1 MISIK
6 TPHEIAIMKQ
16 AGKIIN
22 EAHRLLA
29 SFVIPG
35 MSTFDLDLLAKNF
48 YQKKGVISAFK
59 GYNGFPKHICASVNE
74 VVVHGIPS
82 KKTILKQ
89 GDIITLDL
97 GINYQGYYVDCAYSY
112 AVGTVCQTTQNLLLF
127 TQKALLQGLLQIKPQ
142 NHFSDI
148 SHAIELFAKK
158 NNLGIV
164 EEFTGHGI
172 GTSLHEE
179 PYIPNF
185 GKPHE
190 GEILQPGMT
199 FCVEPML
206 TLGKPEIAILQDN
219 WTVVTIDKSLSSHFE
234 HTVLVTPKGYEILA

>member
-6 TPHEIAIMKQ
+6 TTHEIAIMKQ

-22 EAHRLLA
+22 EAHRMLA
-29 SFVIPG
+29 SFVFPG
-35 MSTFDLDLLAKNF
+35 ISTFYLDTLAKNF

-59 GYNGFPKHICASVNE
+59 GYNGFPRHICASVNE

-82 KKTILKQ
+82 KKTILKE

-112 AVGTVCQTTQNLLLF
+112 AVGTVFPNVQNLLSL
-127 TQKALLQGLLQIKPQ
+127 TQKTLLQGLLQIKPQ

-158 NNLGIV
+158 NNLGII
-164 EEFTGHGI
+164 EEFAGHGI
-172 GTSLHEE
+172 GKSLHEE

-185 GKPHE
+185 GQPHK
-190 GEILQPGMT
+190 GEILQSGMT

-206 TLGKPEIAILQDN
+206 TLGSPEIEILQDN
-219 WTVVTIDKSLSSHFE
+219 WTVVAIDKSLSAHFE
-234 HTVLVTPKGYEILA
+234 HTVLVTPTGYEILA